1 MTELEITSKV
11 EALKY
16 VPKNKDNE
24 LRSMMALAA
33 NKDFE
38 RNSQGVFAYDS
49 VEMNYIPIGKAPSFK
64 TFIIKITGYIHSALR
79 LILIFKEYNFCND
92 IMRFVFSS

>member
-24 LRSMMALAA
+24 LRSMMALTA

-38 RNSQGVFAYDS
+38 RNSQVVFAYHS
-49 VEMNYIPIGKAPSFK
+49 VEMNYKAMGKSPS
-64 TFIIKITGYIHSALR
+64 
-79 LILIFKEYNFCND
+79 
-92 IMRFVFSS
+92 